1 VPFPDNAKFARV
13 RVARLWLWPLAGS
26 LSLALAYVF
35 TARGG
40 ELPFVPL
47 AYTAYAFFLL
57 AALRS
62 LREAEI
68 HPGELFGLPP
78 DSVKSWPLVIL
89 LVPVMFTFAAMTL
102 WATAFAAS
110 WMSPRFAEY
119 LLKEQND
126 PGPLG
131 SMTESGSALLIL
143 FVVVVGPVIEEFI
156 FRGLVLRRWIARRS
170 LWRGVIGSALVFALL
185 HPPFWIGAF
194 VIGVFLAL
202 LYLVTRSLYA
212 PIAFHAMY
220 NGLIAFAMV
229 AADDAATDDRPKTV
243 AAFREQWMGET
254 VLLLISGWIIW
265 RVIRALGVAA
275 RKNADEVAGVPPAA
289 GAG

>member
-1 VPFPDNAKFARV
+1 MPFPDNAKFAQV

-26 LSLALAYVF
+26 LSLAIAYVF
-35 TARGG
+35 TTRGRDV
-40 ELPFVPL
+40 PFLPL
-47 AYTAYAFFLL
+47 AYVAYAFFLL

-62 LREAEI
+62 LREADI
-68 HPGELFGLPP
+68 QPGELFGLPP
-78 DSVKSWPLVIL
+78 DSVKSWLLVIL

-102 WATAFAAS
+102 WATAYAAS
-110 WMSPRFAEY
+110 WLSPRFAEY

-131 SMTESGSALLIL
+131 SLGESGSALLIV

-156 FRGLVLRRWIARRS
+156 FRGLVLRRWIARKS
-170 LWRGVIGSALVFALL
+170 LGRGVVGSSLVFALL
-185 HPPFWIGAF
+185 HPPFWVGAF
-194 VIGVFLAL
+194 VIGVFLSL

-220 NGLIAFAMV
+220 NGLIAFAMLAASDA
-229 AADDAATDDRPKTV
+229 AADERPKTV
-243 AAFREQWMGET
+243 AAFRERWMGET

-265 RVIRALGVAA
+265 RVIRALAVAA
-275 RKNADEVAGVPPAA
+275 RRNADEVT
-289 GAG
+289 GAPTAS